1 MAKPLTDAIEH
12 VVVLMLENRSFDN
25 VLGGLYPDLTKQ
37 GLYRGLLGNETNPR
51 DPANP
56 RAGSVKVFQGPATS
70 SIWIMPYPDPGELYA
85 DMVQQI
91 FGSNASVLPSGVL
104 PPMSGFA
111 WNYTQQKAAP
121 PGAGWPAVKPVAKDI
136 MQYYSGASMP
146 VTSCLAQGYAVCDY
160 WFAAAPVQTLANRVL
175 AHCGTPSK
183 MPGTNLSRIDNPDYA
198 KDLDKHFPPR
208 PPVTDKT
215 IFELLDEANPD
226 GVSPCSILPD
236 GPAHLN
242 WKVYYHDVPLSVL
255 CQYVYQHWCFSLDR
269 PFGGNVFH
277 FHDYDGLGR
286 GTNFENDIKAHQLP
300 KYSFIEPRYSNFFF
314 GTVNSNHPGGAG
326 LDCDDP
332 NGDSLPPPVN
342 VMDGERLLWEV
353 YSILRRHP
361 ETFAKTLL
369 IVTYDEHGGLFDHV
383 PPPSAVSP
391 FETPVDNFNYD
402 RYGVRV
408 PAILIN
414 PSIKPRTVYPK
425 RQGLA
430 PVLAHPFD
438 HTSILSTLI
447 AQFGLS
453 DSLTPRVHSAP
464 KLEDLI
470 TANTYPPPQC
480 AAPEPAPET
489 SYDAPPAR
497 PPRVSSVPTGAH
509 SLAGVLCWLYNLI
522 HGEAAKKP

>member
-37 GLYRGLLGNETNPR
+37 GLYRGLLGNETNPL

-56 RAGSVKVFQGPATS
+56 RAGSVTVFQGPATS
-70 SIWIMPYPDPGELYA
+70 SVWIMPYPDPGELYA

-111 WNYTQQKAAP
+111 WNYTQQSPAP
-121 PGAGWPAVKPVAKDI
+121 PGPGWPSVKPVAGNV

-175 AHCGTPSK
+175 AHCGTPTK
-183 MPGTNLSRIDNPDYA
+183 LPGTNLSRINNPDFTDTL
-198 KDLDKHFPPR
+198 KIPFH
-208 PPVTDKT
+208 PPVTDPT
-215 IFELLDEANPD
+215 IFQLLDETCPD
-226 GVSPCSILPD
+226 GVAPACSDFHDPKFQ
-236 GPAHLN
+236 LN
-242 WKVYYHDVPLSVL
+242 WKVYYHDVPLSAL
-255 CQYVYQHWCFSLDR
+255 CQYVYQRWCYDYL
-269 PFGGNVFH
+269 FGGNVYGFQEY
-277 FHDYDGLGR
+277 FEYDIQ
-286 GTNFENDIKAHQLP
+286 NDRLP
-300 KYSFIEPRYSNFFF
+300 KYSFIEPRYSNTLG

-326 LDCDDP
+326 LDFEDP
-332 NGDSLPPPVN
+332 NGNSLPPPIN
-342 VMDGERLLWEV
+342 VMDGERLLWQV
-353 YSILRRHP
+353 YSILRKYP

-383 PPPSAVSP
+383 PPPAAVSP
-391 FETPVDNFNYD
+391 FSPPVDNFDYD
-402 RYGVRV
+402 RYGARV

-414 PSIKPRTVYPK
+414 PSIKPGTVYPP

-453 DSLTPRVHSAP
+453 GSLTPRVDSAP
-464 KLEDLI
+464 KLEGLI
-470 TANTYPPPQC
+470 TANTYPPPAC
-480 AAPEPAPET
+480 AAPVPELPEEG
-489 SYDAPPAR
+489 PP
-497 PPRVSSVPTGAH
+497 PGSRVESVPYAAH
-509 SLAGVLCWLYNLI
+509 NLAAALAPLYRLVQDSKR
-522 HGEAAKKP
+522 GPRP